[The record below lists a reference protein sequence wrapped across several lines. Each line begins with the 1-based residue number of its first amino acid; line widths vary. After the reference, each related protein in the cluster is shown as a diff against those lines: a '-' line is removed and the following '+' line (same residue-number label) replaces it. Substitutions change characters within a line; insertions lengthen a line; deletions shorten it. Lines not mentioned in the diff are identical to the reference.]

1 MAEIFKTVLYYALT
15 TLPYYAAAYIPFVN
29 NLRYSKKRSAFILA
43 AAGLIACFAVA
54 CMCSLGIKYRIIEF
68 ILVILFVLLYFVLV
82 KQNIFKLLF
91 FAVFTADTVI
101 VIRGISLFLC
111 YNIFRLEESMYVPV
125 GLVHIITFVII
136 FPAMY
141 MIIKGDIDII
151 LEVEGIK
158 LWSTLWLLPFITAVI
173 VFIYTYDISAV
184 GVQKWQFISSRLL
197 FGICTLLI
205 YSVILKSLKQMREQ
219 TILKERADSASHII
233 QIYTERYDLLKAHI
247 EEVKKARHNLRQHN
261 NLITACI
268 EKNDIEA
275 LREYISKYTKT
286 LPKEIRGGYSA
297 NYAVDTIVGW
307 YAEQAKSKKIKF
319 DVDIK
324 IPSKINIS
332 EPELCVVLGNLT
344 ENAVNACEKVTKTTP
359 FIKIRGASPSEG
371 TVIFTVDNSCKDLPE
386 DFTFS
391 EENSGSGLGLRSVYD
406 IAQKYNGIADFKCK
420 DNVFYASVML
430 NSINYTKRL

>member
-1 MAEIFKTVLYYALT
+1 
-15 TLPYYAAAYIPFVN
+15 
-29 NLRYSKKRSAFILA
+29 
-43 AAGLIACFAVA
+43 
-54 CMCSLGIKYRIIEF
+54 
-68 ILVILFVLLYFVLV
+68 
-82 KQNIFKLLF
+82 
-91 FAVFTADTVI
+91 
-101 VIRGISLFLC
+101 
-111 YNIFRLEESMYVPV
+111 
-125 GLVHIITFVII
+125 
-136 FPAMY
+136 
-141 MIIKGDIDII
+141 
-151 LEVEGIK
+151 
-158 LWSTLWLLPFITAVI
+158 
-173 VFIYTYDISAV
+173 
-184 GVQKWQFISSRLL
+184 
-197 FGICTLLI
+197 
-205 YSVILKSLKQMREQ
+205 
-219 TILKERADSASHII
+219 
-233 QIYTERYDLLKAHI
+233 
-247 EEVKKARHNLRQHN
+247 
-261 NLITACI
+261 
-268 EKNDIEA
+268 
-275 LREYISKYTKT
+275 
-286 LPKEIRGGYSA
+286 GGYSA
-297 NYAVDTIVGW
+297 NYAVDTIVCW

>member
-1 MAEIFKTVLYYALT
+1 MPKVLETVLYYALT

-29 NLRYSKKRSAFILA
+29 KLRFSKGKTACILS
-43 AAGLIACFAVA
+43 AAGALACFAVA
-54 CMCSLGIKYRIIEF
+54 AMYLLGIKYRLIEF
-68 ILVILFVLLYFVLV
+68 TLVSLFVLLFFTLV

-111 YNIFRLEESMYVPV
+111 YNIFGLEENMYIPV
-125 GLVHIITFVII
+125 GIVHILAFVII

-141 MIIKGDIDII
+141 MIIKKDIDII

-158 LWSTLWLLPFITAVI
+158 LWSTLWLLPFITAII

-197 FGICTLLI
+197 FGVSTLFI
-205 YSVILKSLKQMREQ
+205 YTVILKSLKQMREQ
-219 TILKERADSASHII
+219 TILKERADGAAHII

-261 NLITACI
+261 NLIVACI
-268 EKNDIEA
+268 EKDDISA
-275 LREYISKYTKT
+275 LKEYISKYTKT

-307 YAEQAKSKKIKF
+307 YGEQAEEKNIKF

-332 EPELCVVLGNLT
+332 EPELCVVLGNLI
-344 ENAVNACEKVTKTTP
+344 ENAVNACEKVTKTAP
-359 FIKIRGASPSEG
+359 FIKIRGASPTDG
-371 TVIFTVDNSCKDLPE
+371 TVIFTVENSCEDLPE

-391 EENSGSGLGLRSVYD
+391 EETGGSGLGLRSVYD
-406 IAQKYNGIADFKCK
+406 IAQKYKGIADFKCRG
-420 DNVFYASVML
+420 NVFYASVML
-430 NSINYTKRL
+430 NSIN